1 MIVVVVILLTLVTV
15 VICGGDCAVVLIVV
29 VVVVSD
35 GDGYGD
41 NCVGSKGLFGS
52 LSLLSLQAPHRTA
65 PTYQLIK
72 VAPGMTL
79 ISVNLVLWVV
89 WPFLGVQCYSVSG
102 GSPKTCLL

>member
-1 MIVVVVILLTLVTV
+1 MMIVVVVILVTLVTV

-52 LSLLSLQAPHRTA
+52 LSFLSLQAPHRTA

-79 ISVNLVLWVV
+79 IFALGYVAFPRGSMLFCV
-89 WPFLGVQCYSVSG
+89 WGQP
-102 GSPKTCLL
+102 